1 MKIHFVKTEPDV
13 MLLPNRQI
21 VEYQLNKDWYWL
33 HIGKWSK
40 KMKIKEAE
48 GLEDQSIGVSK
59 QIDFPFEL
67 PDLSYE
73 ISVDDNGI
81 HIGPVIAMILTNK
94 KLTPK
99 RVESLK
105 PYFKQYESVNG
116 LAYLARWSDFD
127 WKTQTVK
134 GYCYSPD
141 SQGEPNWVSGTFPLP
156 EVIYKRKNPPNE
168 LEEQLSEKYKGKMF
182 NSYMFNKL
190 EFHDALM
197 KSDETSTY
205 LLPTCQYTDP
215 HNLFEMLNTHHEIY
229 LKPVKGSLGNG
240 IFKVVNLRSHY
251 EVIFVKGQ
259 KQLAKKKGMEH
270 FCEKM
275 LSRKKYLIQKAV
287 TSKNQNKNVDFRVI
301 MQKDET
307 KEWKCTTVIARYG
320 KPKHIITNDA
330 GSLVS
335 GIEALETVFQLKH
348 NAAIK
353 KQNEVISV
361 CKEVC
366 LQLESV
372 FGVYGDL
379 GLDVIIDKELKPW
392 VLEANKFHAHKM
404 ILDAVEVDMEI
415 YEKIVSTPLLY
426 AKSLA
431 GLTVV

>member
-1 MKIHFVKTEPDV
+1 MKFYFENTGQPDIV
-13 MLLPNRQI
+13 FLPRKQI
-21 VEYQLNKDWYWL
+21 VEYQLKKGWYWL

-40 KMKIKEAE
+40 KVKIKEVE
-48 GLEDQSIGVSK
+48 GLEDQSIGVSR

-99 RVESLK
+99 RLESLK

-116 LAYLARWSDFD
+116 LAYLARWSDFN

-156 EVIYKRKNPPNE
+156 DVIYKRKNPPNE
-168 LEEQLSEKYKGKMF
+168 FEEQLSEKYKGKVF
-182 NSYMFNKL
+182 NSYMFNKW

-197 KSDETSTY
+197 ESDETRPY
-205 LLPTCQYTDP
+205 ILPTCQYTDP
-215 HNLFEMLNTHHEIY
+215 HHLLEMLNTHDEIY

-240 IFKVVNLRSHY
+240 IFQVVNLRSHY
-251 EVIFVKGQ
+251 EVIFGNGQ
-259 KQLAKKKGMEH
+259 KQIAKKEGIEH
-270 FCEKM
+270 FCEQM
-275 LSRKKYLIQKAV
+275 LTRKKYLIQKAV
-287 TSKNQNKNVDFRVI
+287 TSKNQSKKVDFRVI

-307 KEWKCTTVIARYG
+307 KEWKCTTIIARYG

-330 GSLVS
+330 DSLII
-335 GIEALETVFQLKH
+335 GIEALEKVFQLKH
-348 NAAIK
+348 NVAIE
-353 KQNEVISV
+353 KQKEVISI
-361 CKEVC
+361 CKKVC
-366 LQLESV
+366 LQLEAV

-379 GLDVIIDKELKPW
+379 GFDVIIDEELKPW
-392 VLEANKFHAHKM
+392 VLEANKFHAHTM
-404 ILDAVEVDMEI
+404 ILDVDEGNMEM
-415 YEKIVSTPLLY
+415 YETIVSTPLLY

-431 GLTVV
+431 GL